1 MIPNEGGIITM
12 KRWTSIGPE
21 WKTEDIYRVRQIL
34 RDEHIPFK
42 MPFYDVFFANT
53 FNMPSEDRR
62 WGILVRVKDL
72 EKVITLLIREGL
84 ACRAL
89 WEDFAGEP
97 CRDKSPER
105 APGVLSPVPSR

>member
-1 MIPNEGGIITM
+1 M

-62 WGILVRVKDL
+62 WGILVREKDL

-89 WEDFAGEP
+89 WKDFAGEP

-105 APGVLSPVPSR
+105 APGILSPVPSR